1 MRLSKLFTVKQLL
14 KLIPSIV
21 CCVGSILALVLNAN
35 LLVLS
40 IIMTF
45 PFIFMMAST
54 WKIVHDIQSGMFELK
69 MAAGYSKITYI
80 LNFLGLK
87 FVFNLLVTLV
97 ILIIWSLRHNQPW
110 MVLHTFMLIMTLFIL
125 GWGITL
131 KTALST
137 HNMTFTASMGIFM
150 GSLAIFIIAG
160 ISTEKTGNKAVWV
173 YALVDLVI
181 ILAAIAFIMWS
192 FKSKWARWTERTIA
206 EDANPNPTPGQLV
219 YRWIAG
225 KVKDYI
231 DYLE

>member
-1 MRLSKLFTVKQLL
+1 MRLNNIFTLKQLI

-21 CCVGSILALVLNAN
+21 CCVGSALALVLNAN

-45 PFIFMMAST
+45 PFIFIMAST
-54 WKIVHDIQSGMFELK
+54 WKIVLDIQSGMFELK

-80 LNFLGLK
+80 LNFLGVK
-87 FVFNLLVTLV
+87 FVFNLLVTLI

-110 MVLHTFMLIMTLFIL
+110 MVLHTFMLIITLFIL

-137 HNMTFTASMGIFM
+137 HNMSFTASIGIFM
-150 GSLAIFIIAG
+150 GSVMIFIIAG

-173 YALVDLVI
+173 YALVDLAL
-181 ILAAIAFIMWS
+181 ILAAIAFILWS
-192 FKSKWARWTERTIA
+192 FKSKWARWTERTISD
-206 EDANPNPTPGQLV
+206 DANPNPTPVQII

-225 KVKDYI
+225 KVKDLI